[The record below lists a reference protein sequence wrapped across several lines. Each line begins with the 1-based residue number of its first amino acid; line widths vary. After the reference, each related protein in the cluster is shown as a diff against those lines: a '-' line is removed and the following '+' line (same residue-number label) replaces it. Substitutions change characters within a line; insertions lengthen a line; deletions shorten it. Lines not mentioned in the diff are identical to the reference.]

1 MPSEPEARRP
11 WAEAWR
17 SVGVGEGASAPA
29 SAADPVEYLRR
40 FSALPGVAKYKSC
53 SIDSMQL
60 QAGMRVLDVG
70 CGLGGDLLS
79 MASRVVGSSSSSS
92 SEAEGQVVGI
102 DSSAE
107 LIKLAQQQHEE
118 AEDGHA
124 PAHGSVSLQVAD
136 AYRLPFAD
144 ASFDAVREDRVLQHL
159 TDPAAVI
166 REMLRVL
173 CPGGR
178 LVVGGPDWRTLQ
190 CDVLSDSLVTG
201 ESSPPPALPA
211 ELDFDL
217 AERTTRLMVGAVA
230 VCTAHPFIG
239 THFPRLLRS
248 CGLEGVSA
256 EAVALTMEG
265 REAAETVW
273 ALGHVADIAVQAGAV
288 SEAEAKGW
296 LQRLAEEG
304 DESFFGVLTL
314 FVCSGTKPSA
324 GSGGSRL

>member
-144 ASFDAVREDRVLQHL
+144 ASFDAVHEGRVLQHL
-159 TDPAAVI
+159 TDPGDATRPVI

-173 CPGGR
+173 RPGGR
-178 LVVGGPDWRTLQ
+178 LVVGGPD
-190 CDVLSDSLVTG
+190 
-201 ESSPPPALPA
+201 
-211 ELDFDL
+211 
-217 AERTTRLMVGAVA
+217 
-230 VCTAHPFIG
+230 
-239 THFPRLLRS
+239 
-248 CGLEGVSA
+248 
-256 EAVALTMEG
+256 
-265 REAAETVW
+265 
-273 ALGHVADIAVQAGAV
+273 
-288 SEAEAKGW
+288 
-296 LQRLAEEG
+296 
-304 DESFFGVLTL
+304 
-314 FVCSGTKPSA
+314 
-324 GSGGSRL
+324 